1 MMQNLEKISHKGF
14 SLVELLITVFMLSI
28 LLTVGIPAFNGISQ
42 ENALADISNRFISS
56 ITLARSEA
64 VSKNTTVVM
73 CQLNAARNGCD
84 NDGNWEDGWVIW
96 NDLDNGLDLEFVN
109 QDGEVEV
116 IISEDALPAGYTLT
130 ALNNQFSNVITFDSS
145 GAAAGDGGNLLELFR
160 LCDPQLDN
168 NRARI
173 IYLNG
178 VGHAWRNRA
187 RGINGATASNGNPAD
202 C

>member
-1 MMQNLEKISHKGF
+1 MMQYLEHKNQSGF
-14 SLVELLITVFMLSI
+14 SLVELLISVFMLSI

-64 VSKNTTVVM
+64 VSKNTIVVM
-73 CQLNAARNGCD
+73 CQLNAARTACD
-84 NDGNWEDGWVIW
+84 NDGNWEDGWVVWI
-96 NDLDNGLDLEFVN
+96 DLDGGLDLEFVN

-116 IISEDALPAGYTLT
+116 VLVEDALPTGYTLT

-145 GAAAGDGGNLLELFR
+145 GAATGDGGNLLELFQ

-173 IYLNG
+173 MYLNG
-178 VGHAWRNRA
+178 VGHAWRNRT
-187 RGINGATASNGNPAD
+187 RGINGATAANGNPAD